1 VTDVVTEF
9 KDAVLDLIRSIKTNT
24 QAQAVKTE
32 PSLVR
37 LEPSLFQ
44 PDVDKL
50 VERMKDKVSEGV
62 KKSTEALRDLG
73 SSMKAT
79 SGTVASAVG
88 GGIMQGLRAVG
99 QGASAAAGAVGRF
112 ATAARGMAGAAASAA
127 GSLVQLALGYAK
139 AAVQAT
145 LAAVRTVA
153 MAVAQRVVAVAT
165 RIWAAM
171 QMLLNIAMRLNPLGL
186 IITGITL
193 LVGLIV
199 LAYQRSAT
207 FRAIVQ
213 GALHAIQIA
222 LGGLVDGFKFGF
234 GWIKANWPLLLAII
248 TGPIGLAVLLITRH
262 WDQIKAGVAAVKDF
276 IVGVWNSI
284 MGFFGGLPGR
294 LNSVSSQMWEG
305 FKSAV
310 RGAINYLIDAWN
322 RLDLGIHIHLPS
334 WIPGIG
340 GMGFDVDD
348 IIPDIPRLAEG
359 GLVPRRS
366 GGVLALLG
374 EGREDE
380 LVVPLSRIAALAGAG
395 ARPTTVNVYPRAT
408 QSEYEIGRVVARE
421 LAWAAKH

>member
-1 VTDVVTEF
+1 VADVVAEF
-9 KDAVLDLIRSIKTNT
+9 KDAVLDLIKSIKTNT

-32 PSLVR
+32 GSLVR

-50 VERMKDKVSEGV
+50 VERMKDKVSEGA
-62 KKSTEALRDLG
+62 KKSTEALRKLM
-73 SSMKAT
+73 SEAKAT
-79 SGTVASAVG
+79 GGTVASAVTG
-88 GGIMQGLRAVG
+88 GLGRAFGAVR
-99 QGASAAAGAVGRF
+99 QGATGAAGAVGRF
-112 ATAARGMAGAAASAA
+112 ATAARGAAGAAAGTVRNLA
-127 GSLVQLALGYAK
+127 QLAVGYAR
-139 AAVQAT
+139 AAIQAS

-165 RIWAAM
+165 RLWAAM
-171 QMLLNIAMRLNPLGL
+171 QMLLNVAMRLNPLGL

-193 LVGLIV
+193 LVGLFV

-213 GALHAIQIA
+213 AALHGVMIA
-222 LGGLVDGFKFGF
+222 VGGLVDAFRFSF
-234 GWIKANWPLLLAII
+234 NWVKANWPLLLTII
-248 TGPIGLAVLLITRH
+248 TGPIGLAVLLVTRH
-262 WDQIKAGVAAVKDF
+262 WDQIKAGVAAVKDY
-276 IVGVWNSI
+276 IVGAWNSV

-294 LNSVSSQMWEG
+294 LNSIGGQMWEG

-310 RGAINYLIDAWN
+310 RGAINFLIDAWN
-322 RLDLGIHIHLPS
+322 RLDFGIHIHVPS
-334 WIPGIG
+334 WVPGVG

-348 IIPDIPRLAEG
+348 IIPDIPRLADG

-374 EGREDE
+374 EGPEDE
-380 LVVPLSRIAALAGAG
+380 LVVPLSRVRALATAGAG
-395 ARPTTVNVYPRAT
+395 PTTVNVYPRAT